1 MCWFHSFNFCL
12 SFSRLPS
19 LLNRS
24 PFFLVYARAVY
35 SAAEA
40 GRSLIC
46 VHFECLC
53 DWGLS
58 VHVNMCV
65 CACVRCVC
73 SAFSTLLGSLI
84 CFGSVWWAGHKAN
97 YLLKGKS
104 EPNELHW
111 ATEVTG
117 LIKLPVPISRKI
129 SQYAEYLPGF
139 KNSAYENHTSH
150 IVSIK
155 YICTKTHGWIHNTG
169 IISFSEADS
178 INWFDFPK
186 ATAVLSTI
194 CSATST
200 DN

>member
-19 LLNRS
+19 LLNPS

-58 VHVNMCV
+58 VHVHMCV

-129 SQYAEYLPGF
+129 SQYLPGF

-150 IVSIK
+150 ILYCPRK
-155 YICTKTHGWIHNTG
+155 YKIHLYKKHMAGFTRL
-169 IISFSEADS
+169 
-178 INWFDFPK
+178 
-186 ATAVLSTI
+186 V
-194 CSATST
+194 
-200 DN
+200 